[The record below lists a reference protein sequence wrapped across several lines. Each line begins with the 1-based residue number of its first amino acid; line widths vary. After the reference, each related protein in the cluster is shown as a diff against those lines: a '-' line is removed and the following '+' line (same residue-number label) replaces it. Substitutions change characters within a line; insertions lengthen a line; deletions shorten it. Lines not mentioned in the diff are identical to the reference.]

1 MTPKLS
7 AEDLRERFKELE
19 DWGAV
24 DSTQDQTTKLSIL
37 YRLGSSG
44 ADLRQRFPTP
54 RRTMPSY
61 RELFPEELKM
71 LRETMVKTPE
81 STSDG
86 LDTVGNIRQNVLYWA
101 PRVLLL
107 GFIV

>member
-1 MTPKLS
+1 MPLVFQIQDPLYTEMSVMTPKC
-7 AEDLRERFKELE
+7 RN
-19 DWGAV
+19 
-24 DSTQDQTTKLSIL
+24 
-37 YRLGSSG
+37 YSG

-61 RELFPEELKM
+61 REVFPEELKM

-107 GFIV
+107 GFIVACVVFYCSMYSM